1 MRHVRQFSLFL
12 SAAAAL
18 AISVPATLSAQQPK
32 AAAPAPQGPAPR
44 IAYVNTQAIL
54 QQMPGYAQA
63 ESTMT
68 AEVASYRDKVQQLQS
83 QLDSARSAYDQQ
95 QIALSPSAR
104 TAKQQELQQMQQKL
118 QSQFNDLQNQL
129 SSRQQELVAPF
140 DNRLKQILEG
150 LRAEKNLL
158 LIFDVAA
165 QGNNIVAADQSLDLT
180 DTVIQRVKST
190 AK

>member
-44 IAYVNTQAIL
+44 FAYVNTQAIL

-68 AEVASYRDKVQQLQS
+68 AEFTSARQKAQDLQS
-83 QLDSARSAYDQQ
+83 QLDSARQAYDQQ

-104 TAKQQELQQMQQKL
+104 QAKQQELQQLQQKL
-118 QSQFNDLQNQL
+118 TQRYNDLNSQL

-158 LIFDVAA
+158 MIFDVAA
-165 QGNNIVAADQSLDLT
+165 QGNNIVAADQALDLT
-180 DTVIQRVKST
+180 DTVIQRVKSSGH
-190 AK
+190 

>member
-1 MRHVRQFSLFL
+1 MTHVRPFSLFL

-18 AISVPATLSAQQPK
+18 AISVPATVLAQQPK

-44 IAYVNTQAIL
+44 FAYVNTQAIL

-68 AEVASYRDKVQQLQS
+68 AEVASYQEKVKQLQT
-83 QLDSARSAYDQQ
+83 QLDSARAAYDQQ

-118 QSQFNDLQNQL
+118 QSQYNDLQNQL

-158 LIFDVAA
+158 IVFDVAA

-180 DTVIQRVKST
+180 DTVIQRVKS
-190 AK
+190 AAH